1 MDERSNGATIDRT
14 IIHPD
19 DRVGIIS
26 PFDTFTLLDDLVH
39 DQVELLHDPAFMGV
53 GIMPEHAGY
62 HGIVPPQAIAEHLR
76 IRQPSRQP
84 TQIQKYNHLQGKHID
99 VKYIGQ
105 LLMYAL
111 QFKIQ
116 DLSLR
121 IEGCTGEMKQL
132 EDALDNC
139 IDNSGTYRLL
149 DFRRR
154 YTECGNMVLAVKEI
168 LSRIDK
174 GYYPMQMQNSYV
186 LQGEVLLE
194 FRFLEER
201 YELIKSTVLKDFDT
215 YTSIINNN
223 INRNA
228 RLLSIISLV
237 GVVLNFM
244 FGSLLAANPLLG
256 IIGGL
261 SVAGLSVGA
270 TAVYHVSRRGNAPL
284 PSGRGP
290 IQTPSLPKFH
300 RKEKRERDQWE
311 K

>member
-1 MDERSNGATIDRT
+1 MEALTFFSAMNRGQFREEQGIKGSSYCIFFAPMEELVTQDRMT
-14 IIHPD
+14 GRE
-19 DRVGIIS
+19 DRVV
-26 PFDTFTLLDDLVH
+26 L
-39 DQVELLHDPAFMGV
+39 ELLYGDEMLPGALRVRQVGSNAVVEESTQGAFRAFLEEK
-53 GIMPEHAGY
+53 P
-62 HGIVPPQAIAEHLR
+62 
-76 IRQPSRQP
+76 
-84 TQIQKYNHLQGKHID
+84 

-186 LQGEVLLE
+186 LQGEVLME

-215 YTSIINNN
+215 YTS
-223 INRNA
+223 
-228 RLLSIISLV
+228 ISLV

-290 IQTPSLPKFH
+290 LQAFPSLPKFH

>member
-1 MDERSNGATIDRT
+1 
-14 IIHPD
+14 
-19 DRVGIIS
+19 
-26 PFDTFTLLDDLVH
+26 
-39 DQVELLHDPAFMGV
+39 
-53 GIMPEHAGY
+53 
-62 HGIVPPQAIAEHLR
+62 
-76 IRQPSRQP
+76 
-84 TQIQKYNHLQGKHID
+84 
-99 VKYIGQ
+99 
-105 LLMYAL
+105 MYAL

-116 DLSLR
+116 DLSVR
-121 IEGCTGEMKQL
+121 
-132 EDALDNC
+132 NC

-186 LQGEVLLE
+186 LQGEVLME

-215 YTSIINNN
+215 YTSITNNN

-290 IQTPSLPKFH
+290 IQAFPPLPKFH
-300 RKEKRERDQWE
+300 RKEKQERDPWE

>member
-1 MDERSNGATIDRT
+1 MTGRE
-14 IIHPD
+14 
-19 DRVGIIS
+19 
-26 PFDTFTLLDDLVH
+26 
-39 DQVELLHDPAFMGV
+39 DQVVLELLYGDEMLPGALRVRQVGSNAVVEESTQGAFRAFLEEK
-53 GIMPEHAGY
+53 P
-62 HGIVPPQAIAEHLR
+62 
-76 IRQPSRQP
+76 
-84 TQIQKYNHLQGKHID
+84 

-244 FGSLLAANPLLG
+244 FGSLLAANPP
-256 IIGGL
+256 
-261 SVAGLSVGA
+261 VGA